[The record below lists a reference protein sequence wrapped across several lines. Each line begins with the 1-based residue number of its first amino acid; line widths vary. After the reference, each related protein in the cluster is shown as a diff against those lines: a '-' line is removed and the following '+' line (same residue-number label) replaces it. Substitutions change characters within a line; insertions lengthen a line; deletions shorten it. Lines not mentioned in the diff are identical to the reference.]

1 MPHFK
6 TVGLVM
12 RPGSHHSDETLGQ
25 VLDILSRYEINIIL
39 DDRILPAAIE
49 YACDVCDIEKL
60 PHAALDQ
67 LGHLCDL
74 VIVIGGDG
82 SMLGAARTLC
92 LTGTPVLGVN
102 RGRVGFLTD
111 ISTVDLT
118 QRLEEILSGV
128 YVTEHRFLLDAFI
141 TRDDKTVSSA
151 HALNDVVLHSG
162 QVARMV
168 EFTLFIDDQFVY
180 RQRADGLIIATPT
193 GSTAYALSAG
203 GPMLHPA
210 LEAMVLVP
218 MFPHILS
225 NRPLVVN
232 AASKISLRIEHG
244 PDPAPQLSCD
254 GQTRLVLQPGD
265 QVDIIRKPQRLV
277 LLHPQSHDYF
287 ESCRSKLGWSSLAQ
301 ECS

>member
-1 MPHFK
+1 
-6 TVGLVM
+6 M

-25 VLDILSRYEINIIL
+25 VLDILARHEINIVL
-39 DDRILPAAIE
+39 DERILSTAIE
-49 YACDVCDIEKL
+49 HAGDDCNVRQW
-60 PHAALDQ
+60 PRAALDK
-67 LGHLCDL
+67 LGRLCDM

-92 LTGTPVLGVN
+92 LTGTPVLGIN

-111 ISTVDLT
+111 ISTTDLEV
-118 QRLEEILSGV
+118 RLNEILAGR
-128 YVTEHRFLLDAFI
+128 YVAERRFLLNAFVS
-141 TRDDKTVSSA
+141 RDNCVVSSA

-203 GPMLHPA
+203 GPMLHPS

-218 MFPHILS
+218 MFPHMLS
-225 NRPLVVN
+225 NRPLVIG
-232 AASKISLRIEHG
+232 ASSKISLCIEHG
-244 PDPAPQLSCD
+244 PDPSPQLSCD

-265 QVDIIRKPQRLV
+265 RIDIVKKPQHLV

-287 ESCRSKLGWSSLAQ
+287 DSCRSKLGWSSSTQ
-301 ECS
+301 ECP

>member
-1 MPHFK
+1 
-6 TVGLVM
+6 M

-25 VLDILSRYEINIIL
+25 VLDILSRHEIDIIL
-39 DDRILPAAIE
+39 DERILSTAIE
-49 YACDVCDIEKL
+49 YACDDCNVKQL
-60 PHAALDQ
+60 PRAALDK
-67 LGHLCDL
+67 LGRLCDM

-92 LTGTPVLGVN
+92 LTGTPVLGIN

-111 ISTVDLT
+111 ISTTDLDV
-118 QRLEEILSGV
+118 RLSEILAGH
-128 YVTEHRFLLDAFI
+128 YVAERRFLLNAFVS
-141 TRDDKTVSSA
+141 RDDRVVSSA

-180 RQRADGLIIATPT
+180 RQRADGLITATPT

-203 GPMLHPA
+203 GPMLHPS

-218 MFPHILS
+218 MFPHMLS
-225 NRPLVVN
+225 NRPLVIG
-232 AASKISLRIEHG
+232 ASSKVSLRIEHG
-244 PDPAPQLSCD
+244 PDPSPQLSCD

-265 QVDIIRKPQRLV
+265 QIDIIRKPQHLV

-287 ESCRSKLGWSSLAQ
+287 DSCRSKLGWSSSTQ
-301 ECS
+301 ECP

>member
-25 VLDILSRYEINIIL
+25 VLDILSRHEIDIIL
-39 DDRILPAAIE
+39 DERILAAEIGCVSDD
-49 YACDVCDIEKL
+49 CDVSRL
-60 PHAALDQ
+60 PRAALET
-67 LGHLCDL
+67 LGRLCDM

-92 LTGTPVLGVN
+92 LTGTPVLGIN

-111 ISTVDLT
+111 ISTADLEL
-118 QRLEEILSGV
+118 RLEEILSGT
-128 YVTEHRFLLDAFI
+128 YVAEHRFLLDAFI
-141 TRDDKTVSSA
+141 MREGRVVSCA

-180 RQRADGLIIATPT
+180 RQRADGLIVATPT

-203 GPMLHPA
+203 GPMLHPS

-218 MFPHILS
+218 MFPHVLS
-225 NRPLVVN
+225 NRPLVIG
-232 AASKISLRIEHG
+232 AASKVSLRIEHG

-265 QVDIIRKPQRLV
+265 RIDIIRKPQRLV

-287 ESCRSKLGWSSLAQ
+287 DSCRSKLGWSSSTQ
-301 ECS
+301 ECP

>member
-1 MPHFK
+1 
-6 TVGLVM
+6 M
-12 RPGSHHSDETLGQ
+12 RPGSHHSDETLRRVLNILSQ
-25 VLDILSRYEINIIL
+25 HKIDIVLDE
-39 DDRILPAAIE
+39 RILPTAIE
-49 YACDVCDIEKL
+49 CSHSDYDINQL
-60 PHAALDQ
+60 PRAALDK
-67 LGHLCDL
+67 LGRQCDL

-111 ISTVDLT
+111 ISTADLEL
-118 QRLEEILSGV
+118 RLNEVLAGL
-128 YVTEHRFLLDAFI
+128 YVVEHRFLLDASV
-141 TRDDKTVSSA
+141 TREERVVSRA

-168 EFTLFIDDQFVY
+168 ELTLFIDEQFVY
-180 RQRADGLIIATPT
+180 RQRADGLIVATPT

-218 MFPHILS
+218 MFPHMLS
-225 NRPLVVN
+225 SRPLVID

-244 PDPAPQLSCD
+244 PDSAPQLSCD

-265 QVDIIRKPQRLV
+265 RIDIARKPQRLV
-277 LLHPQSHDYF
+277 LLHPQTHDYF
-287 ESCRSKLGWSSLAQ
+287 DSCRSKLGWSSSTL
-301 ECS
+301 ECP